1 MTLVKTGMYMLMWS
15 LPLLSICQ
23 LCYLGMTFCNF
34 KEHTGLWVF
43 SSQTATGGKT
53 SLYFLSIIVLQF
65 KLQHFFPLLHRG
77 LISLNS
83 SDTYYL
89 EPISSV
95 DPVYHSLL
103 STKELPIKGGNCY
116 HTHHTTHPNLIS
128 NLLTSF
134 HSRVSLPEISG
145 TPFLN

>member
-1 MTLVKTGMYMLMWS
+1 M
-15 LPLLSICQ
+15 
-23 LCYLGMTFCNF
+23 
-34 KEHTGLWVF
+34 
-43 SSQTATGGKT
+43 GGKT
-53 SLYFLSIIVLQF
+53 SLYFLSIFVLQF

-103 STKELPIKGGNCY
+103 STMKLPIKGGSCY
-116 HTHHTTHPNLIS
+116 HMHHTTQPNLFS
-128 NLLTSF
+128 NLLSSF

-145 TPFLN
+145 TPFLNQIGLIKSKITLGLYRQIWNREK